1 MKMDSRAREYMSKT
15 SGNMSYMKTLEKNGE
30 ASIYEY
36 FDGIKRNVYLRR
48 DDLIQRIHKYSEE
61 IIRSIEIKQQNYS
74 KMSEEIDQLAV
85 EVEKSKSNI
94 NDLVNRFKSFERIQ
108 KPKVRFDECFSK
120 VLEEYKESLLG
131 FSKHSFDFKEID
143 IKDIFGC
150 FSEIEQVSGKLFN
163 LFNY

>member
-1 MKMDSRAREYMSKT
+1 MDSRAREYMSKT

-30 ASIYEY
+30 ASIYEH

-48 DDLIQRIHKYSEE
+48 DDLIQRIHNYSEE

-74 KMSEEIDQLAV
+74 KMPEEIDQLAV

-108 KPKVRFDECFSK
+108 NPKAGFDECFSK
-120 VLEEYKESLLG
+120 VLEEYKESLLS
-131 FSKHSFDFKEID
+131 FNKHSFDFKEID

-150 FSEIEQVSGKLFN
+150 FSEIE
-163 LFNY
+163 